1 MKRCPTCQ
9 RTYADEELKFCR
21 ADGTALVNDSSTLD
35 EDSSTLMLSA
45 SARPNVPTES
55 QTEIFSTGPTSTSS
69 LTHPSRR
76 RASRKTI
83 NSLAV
88 LPLTNASADPNMEY
102 FSDGITESI
111 INALTR
117 LPKLRVVP
125 RSTVF
130 RYKGQDVD
138 PQAVG
143 RALDVRAVLTGR
155 VLHVGERL
163 VVKAELIDVVNESQ
177 LWGEQYNRKPDDIF
191 DVQDEISREISE
203 KLRLQLSREEKRKLT
218 KRHTEDPEAYRL
230 YLRGR
235 FYWNKRTEENFK
247 KGIEFFQQ
255 AIEIDPNY
263 ALAYA
268 GLADSYILLGYYSAS
283 SPQEVMPK
291 AKAAAVKALALDE
304 TLAEA
309 HTSLGYIH
317 YVYEWD
323 WSRAEKEFKR
333 AIKLNPNYATGHHWY
348 AFELSATSRHEEAI
362 AEIRVAQE
370 LDPLSL
376 IINTEVG
383 WAYYFA
389 HQYDKAI
396 KQYRAAIEFEPSF
409 SVAHLFL
416 AEAYTQKGMYQ
427 EAIAELQKAVE
438 LSGGSPLMRGVLGHV
453 FARADRR
460 DEARAIMDELEQ
472 LSEQRHISPFII
484 ALIYAGLEEKDQA
497 FHWLE
502 QAYEQKSMFLP
513 WINVEPMLNSLRDD
527 ERFTDLLHRIG
538 LA

>member
-9 RTYADEELKFCR
+9 SIYTDEGLNFCR
-21 ADGTALVNDSSTLD
+21 VDGTALVSDSSALD
-35 EDSSTLMLSA
+35 DTSSTIRLPIS
-45 SARPNVPTES
+45 SRQIGSTES
-55 QTEIFSTGPTSTSS
+55 QTELFSSGPVSTSS
-69 LTHPSRR
+69 LNSPSRR
-76 RASRKTI
+76 RASRRSI

-88 LPLTNASADPNMEY
+88 LPLTNASDDPNMEY

-203 KLRLQLSREEKRKLT
+203 KLRLQLSHEEKRKLT

-247 KGIEFFQQ
+247 KGAEFFQQ
-255 AIEIDPNY
+255 AIELDPNY

-268 GLADSYILLGYYSAS
+268 GLADTYILLGFYGVSA
-283 SPQEVMPK
+283 PQDTMPR
-291 AKAAAVKALALDE
+291 AKAAAVRALDLDNS
-304 TLAEA
+304 LAEA
-309 HTSLGYIH
+309 HTSLA
-317 YVYEWD
+317 YVLAFNEWN
-323 WSRAEKEFKR
+323 WTAAEKEFKR
-333 AIKLNPNYATGHHWY
+333 AIKLNPNYATARHWY
-348 AFELSATSRHEEAI
+348 GIFLVLISRPEEGI
-362 AEIRVAQE
+362 ASVKRAQE

-383 WAYYFA
+383 WAYYLTR
-389 HQYDKAI
+389 QYDKAI
-396 KQYRAAIEFEPSF
+396 KQYRATIELEPGF
-409 SVAHLFL
+409 SVAHFFL
-416 AEAYTQKGMYQ
+416 GEAYAQKGMRK
-427 EAIAELQKAVE
+427 EAIAELRKAVE
-438 LSGGSPLMRGVLGHV
+438 LSGGSPLMKGVLGHV
-453 FARADRR
+453 YALSGER
-460 DEARAIMDELEQ
+460 DKALAILHELEQ
-472 LSEQRHISPFII
+472 LMTKRYVSPFIF
-484 ALIYAGLEEKDQA
+484 ALFYVGLGDKDQA
-497 FHWLE
+497 FIWLE
-502 QAYEQKSMFLP
+502 RAYEHKSILLG
-513 WINVEPMLNSLRDD
+513 WINVEPMLNSLHDD
-527 ERFTDLLHRIG
+527 ERFADLLRRMN
-538 LA
+538 LS